1 MSENYR
7 ITKVYTRSGDDGT
20 TGLVGKGRVSK
31 NHRRIQ
37 SYGTVDELNAAL
49 GLARAH
55 LNQDASNLPSEKKD
69 LALRE
74 LADLQNLLFTVG
86 CDLATRI
93 EDRWDGMPV
102 TTMAHVEELERKID
116 EFNEEVPALKDF
128 VLPTGTPT
136 VAALHLAR
144 TICRRAER
152 DALTLR
158 DEEPIGEAVLPFL
171 NRLSD
176 YLFVLSRWLTIS
188 AGDTETTWE
197 H

>member
-1 MSENYR
+1 MNESFR

-55 LNQDASNLPSEKKD
+55 LNEDKSNLPSDKKD
-69 LALRE
+69 LAFGE
-74 LADLQNLLFTVG
+74 LAYLQNLLFTVG

-102 TTMAHVEELERKID
+102 TEDRHVQDLEHKID
-116 EFNEEVPALKDF
+116 ELNEELPPLKDF

-152 DALTLR
+152 DALSLR
-158 DEEPIGEAVLPFL
+158 DEEPIGDAVLPFL

-176 YLFVLSRWLTIS
+176 YLFVLSRWLTVS
-188 AGDTETTWE
+188 AGDPETTWE